1 MQDKLQKFL
10 ISFFFLMYLKIRTDT
25 LTNLQA
31 NVISMFEFFRSGQIN
46 LLVNIHKTVTK
57 TMFLTL

>member
-46 LLVNIHKTVTK
+46 FLVNIHKTVTK
-57 TMFLTL
+57 KMFLTL

>member
-1 MQDKLQKFL
+1 MEDKLQKFL

-31 NVISMFEFFRSGQIN
+31 NLISMFEFFRSGQ
-46 LLVNIHKTVTK
+46 KKSFSKYT
-57 TMFLTL
+57 

>member
-10 ISFFFLMYLKIRTDT
+10 FFFLMYLKIRTDT

-31 NVISMFEFFRSGQIN
+31 NLISMFEIFRSGQIKF
-46 LLVNIHKTVTK
+46 LVNIHKTVTK
-57 TMFLTL
+57 KMFLTL

>member
-10 ISFFFLMYLKIRTDT
+10 ISFFFFMYLKIRTYT

-46 LLVNIHKTVTK
+46 FLVNIHKTVTK
-57 TMFLTL
+57 KMFLTL

>member
-10 ISFFFLMYLKIRTDT
+10 ISFFLMYLKIRTDT

-46 LLVNIHKTVTK
+46 FLVNIHKTVTK